1 MADDVYY
8 LSWDD
13 SKIDGMSK
21 GFLMLSEIK
30 GTIKD
35 DSDFK
40 DLLGNWLESKYVQ
53 YEWIN

>member
-13 SKIDGMSK
+13 SKINGMSK